1 MNGKLLLGLVAWLA
15 IGAQALAAEAP
26 AKVDLGAWKRIPVY
40 SEGRIMP
47 LDSLARELADEISG
61 RESPTFDLK
70 AALPAAEYDS
80 AELAGAR
87 ELFPG
92 GKERKFSGSELLLSW
107 LVEPEK
113 WERVPFLEA
122 SHQDLRTLLELPL
135 KNESGVWLKFVSPS
149 ELDNSDVLRVKLR
162 ELDER
167 RGQAMAKNQKF
178 EFVGVDKQL
187 AELVEAYNK
196 YRSLTYNPAG
206 AEESRS
212 RFLDRSRQAI
222 EGWKKLG
229 NELSLILQG
238 TGESEFEKLVD
249 QNATDLEALAHAA
262 SAGRFPLTEVE
273 PIVVR
278 LGDSS
283 NKLAK
288 HLVERRDSSAK
299 SPPEGWTA
307 EQAAMYADLLNRL
320 AVGAQKYAENVRQ
333 MHVALY
339 DPGAGLRVV
348 PALDA
353 AALDRDRDTADDAQP
368 WLPLPAVLMG
378 SKELVAAYPQAPID
392 AVRRQF
398 SALGA
403 AYRDR
408 AAADRPAAVKSAAT
422 ALSQSLRVLGSE
434 IETKRQA
441 LPIANRDDQLIA
453 YTAYPSADAT
463 EHEVR
468 YNDIDPFRWAW
479 VISLLAFGCF
489 CLSFGLARKPMFA
502 IGMFVMAAGLA
513 WTVYGFYLRV
523 SVTKWAPVTNMYETV
538 IYVPLFVSAL
548 AAWFALL
555 PLTWNGI
562 KAAWRLTAVPFTW
575 EPRPLT
581 DEERRLFAPSFWT
594 AGGFVALIPRVLLM
608 GVVFDVLA
616 RRPYAA
622 GERTIINLLPTSYG
636 SESSHALDFN
646 SLLTWAVGLLVLV
659 PTVWY
664 LPRAITALALSV
676 FTIPWT
682 LAGRLGVA
690 AGQTLER
697 WPFVLAGT
705 FVAFFGSFIA
715 WYSPAV
721 LNDKFS
727 PLTPVLR
734 DNFWLTI
741 HVLTIV
747 SSYGAGAL
755 AWGLGNIA
763 LLNYLFGK
771 YPKDASGTTR
781 PPAACATLAG
791 YTYKAMQVA
800 VLLLAAGTI
809 LGGLWA
815 DVSWGRFWGWDP
827 KEVWALVSLLV
838 YMAILH
844 GRYAGWFGN
853 FGLAAGAVLG
863 ATAIIF
869 SWYGVNF
876 VLGVGL
882 HSYGFGTGGQ
892 YEVGGFV
899 AANWLLL
906 AAAGWRYRRETG
918 GEELSEA
925 AATA

>member
-1 MNGKLLLGLVAWLA
+1 MNGKLLLGLAMWLA
-15 IGAQALAAEAP
+15 TGAAALAADASP
-26 AKVDLGAWKRIPVY
+26 RLDLNAWKRIPVY
-40 SEGRIMP
+40 ADGRIMP
-47 LDSLARELADEISG
+47 LDSLARELADQISG

-70 AALPAAEYDS
+70 GSLPAAEYDS
-80 AELAGAR
+80 PELAAAR

-92 GKERKFSGSELLLSW
+92 GKERKFTASELLLSW
-107 LVEPEK
+107 MVEPEK
-113 WERVPFLEA
+113 WEHVPFLEA
-122 SHQDLRTLLELPL
+122 SHQDLRGALELPL
-135 KNESGVWLKFVSPS
+135 KSESGVWLKFVSPA
-149 ELDNSDVLRVKLR
+149 ELENSDSLKIKLR

-167 RGQAMAKNQKF
+167 RGQAMAKGQKF

-196 YRSLTYNPAG
+196 YRSVTYSPAS

-222 EGWKKLG
+222 DGWKKLS
-229 NELSLILQG
+229 NDLALVLQAG
-238 TGESEFEKLVD
+238 GESDFEKLVD
-249 QNATDLEALAHAA
+249 ENAAALEALSNVAA
-262 SAGRFPLTEVE
+262 AGRFPLAEAE

-278 LGDSS
+278 LGASS
-283 NKLAK
+283 DKLAK
-288 HLVERRDSSAK
+288 HLAERRDASAK
-299 SPPEGWTA
+299 TPPAGWNSQ
-307 EQAAMYADLLNRL
+307 QAAMYADLLNRMAL
-320 AVGAQKYAENVRQ
+320 AAQQFAENVRQ

-339 DPGAGLRVV
+339 DPGAGLRIV

-353 AALDRDRDTADDAQP
+353 AALDRDRDTEDDAQP
-368 WLPLPAVLMG
+368 WLPLPAVLAG
-378 SKELVAAYPQAPID
+378 SPELLMAYPQAPVE

-398 SALGA
+398 AALAA

-408 AAADRPAAVKSAAT
+408 GQSDRPAAVKSAAT

-434 IETKRQA
+434 IEPKRQQ
-441 LPIANRDDQLIA
+441 LPIANRDEQLIA

-468 YNDIDPFRWAW
+468 YNDVDPFRWAW
-479 VISLLAFGCF
+479 VISLLAFACF
-489 CLSFGLARKPMFA
+489 CLSFGAARRPMFA
-502 IGMFVMAAGLA
+502 LGMLVMMAGLA

-523 SVTKWAPVTNMYETV
+523 SVTKWAPVTNMYETM

-581 DEERRLFAPSFWT
+581 DDERRLAPEWFWQ
-594 AGGFVALIPRVLLM
+594 AGGFAALVPRVLLM

-636 SESSHALDFN
+636 SSALDFN
-646 SLLTWAVGLLVLV
+646 SLLTWSVGLLVLI
-659 PTVWY
+659 PSVWY
-664 LPRAITALALSV
+664 LPRVVTTLALSV
-676 FTIPWT
+676 FAIPWT
-682 LAGRLGVA
+682 LAGQLGPAVK
-690 AGQTLER
+690 QVLER
-697 WPFVLAGT
+697 SWFVLAGT
-705 FVAFFGSFIA
+705 FVAFAGSFLA
-715 WYSPAV
+715 WYAPVFDAS
-721 LNDKFS
+721 FS

-747 SSYGAGAL
+747 SSYGAGLL
-755 AWGLGNIA
+755 AWFMGLISLCYY
-763 LLNYLFGK
+763 LLGRYQ
-771 YPKDASGTTR
+771 KDSRGVAH

-791 YTYKAMQVA
+791 YIYKAMQVA

-853 FGLAAGAVLG
+853 FGLAAGSVLG
-863 ATAIIF
+863 ASAIAF

-899 AANWLLL
+899 AFNWLVL

-918 GEELSEA
+918 GQELTEAPA
-925 AATA
+925 AA

>member
-1 MNGKLLLGLVAWLA
+1 
-15 IGAQALAAEAP
+15 
-26 AKVDLGAWKRIPVY
+26 
-40 SEGRIMP
+40 
-47 LDSLARELADEISG
+47 
-61 RESPTFDLK
+61 
-70 AALPAAEYDS
+70 
-80 AELAGAR
+80 
-87 ELFPG
+87 
-92 GKERKFSGSELLLSW
+92 
-107 LVEPEK
+107 
-113 WERVPFLEA
+113 
-122 SHQDLRTLLELPL
+122 LLELPL
-135 KNESGVWLKFVSPS
+135 KSESGVWLKFVSPS

-167 RGQAMAKNQKF
+167 RGQAMAKDQKF

-196 YRSLTYNPAG
+196 YRSLTFNPAG

-212 RFLDRSRQAI
+212 RFLDRSRQAVD
-222 EGWKKLG
+222 GWKKLSSD
-229 NELSLILQG
+229 LSLVLQG
-238 TGESEFEKLVD
+238 DGGSDFEKLVD
-249 QNATDLEALAHAA
+249 QNAAALEALATAA
-262 SAGRFPLTEVE
+262 GPGRFPLAEVE
-273 PIVVR
+273 PSVVQ
-278 LGDSS
+278 LGESS
-283 NKLAK
+283 DKLAK
-288 HLVERRDSSAK
+288 HLAERRDSSAK
-299 SPPEGWTA
+299 QAPVGWNA
-307 EQAAMYADLLNRL
+307 QQAAMYADLLNRL
-320 AVGAQKYAENVRQ
+320 ALGAEQFAESVRQ

-339 DPGAGLRVV
+339 DPGAGLRVA

-368 WLPLPAVLMG
+368 WLPLPAVLVG
-378 SKELVAAYPQAPID
+378 SKELLAAYPQAPIE

-398 SALGA
+398 GALAA

-408 AAADRPAAVKSAAT
+408 AAADRPAAVKSSAT
-422 ALSQSLRVLGSE
+422 ALAQSLRVLGGE
-434 IETKRQA
+434 IEPARER
-441 LPIANRDDQLIA
+441 LPIANRDELLIA
-453 YTAYPSADAT
+453 YTAYPAASVT

-489 CLSFGLARKPMFA
+489 CLSFGLARRPMFA
-502 IGMFVMAAGLA
+502 LGMLVMAAGLA

-523 SVTKWAPVTNMYETV
+523 SVTKWAPVTNMYETM

-555 PLTWNGI
+555 PLTWTGI

-575 EPRPLT
+575 EPRLLT
-581 DEERRLFAPSFWT
+581 EEEQRLFAPWFWA
-594 AGGFVALIPRVLLM
+594 AGGFASLLPRILLM
-608 GVVFDVLA
+608 RMVFEVLA
-616 RRPYAA
+616 REPYAA
-622 GERTIINLLPTSYG
+622 GERTIINLLPTTYG
-636 SESSHALDFN
+636 TGALDFN
-646 SLLTWAVGLLVLV
+646 SLIAWAVGLVVLV
-659 PTVWY
+659 PAVWY
-664 LPRAITALALSV
+664 FPRAVTTLALSV
-676 FTIPWT
+676 FTIPWS
-682 LAGRLGVA
+682 LAGRLGPASQQV
-690 AGQTLER
+690 LER
-697 WPFVLAGT
+697 GWFVFAGT
-705 FVAFFGSFIA
+705 FVAFAGSFLA
-715 WYSPAV
+715 WYAPVFDDS
-721 LNDKFS
+721 FS

-747 SSYGAGAL
+747 SSYGAGLL
-755 AWGLGNIA
+755 AWFLGIISLFHY
-763 LLNYLFGK
+763 LLGT
-771 YPKDASGTTR
+771 YPKDARGVGR

-838 YMAILH
+838 YIAILH

-863 ATAIIF
+863 ASAIAF

-918 GEELSEA
+918 GQEA
-925 AATA
+925 PEAPAVA